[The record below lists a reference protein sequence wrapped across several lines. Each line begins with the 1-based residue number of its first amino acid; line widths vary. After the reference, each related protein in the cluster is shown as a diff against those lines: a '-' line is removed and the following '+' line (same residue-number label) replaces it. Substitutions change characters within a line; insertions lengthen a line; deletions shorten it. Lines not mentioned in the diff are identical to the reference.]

1 MNDTTDTEQVARR
14 ARHEA
19 IRAEIAVEEAEAAEA
34 EAVEKTSALD
44 VPMHLRIDRELD
56 QQLRQ
61 RASDE
66 HIPTSALVRRL
77 LRLAIQQGSAAL
89 SPAEVEDIARRVAR
103 KSSRATDLE
112 SAPRGVASSTSV
124 IMSARRGHQYG
135 PEINVTGRSLGAVH
149 YQRLRSRTS
158 HGSGAPAPHQAP
170 TSRSLSGRGRC
181 PPARLPCT
189 SAKRAPAARS
199 ASITTAWSTVTVRL
213 SQHLGGFV
221 PVRGTPPGQPFHGT

>member
-1 MNDTTDTEQVARR
+1 MTDTTDTEQVARR

-56 QQLRQ
+56 QHLRQ

-77 LRLAIQQGSAAL
+77 LRQAIQQGSGAL

-103 KSSRATDLE
+103 EEL
-112 SAPRGVASSTSV
+112 
-124 IMSARRGHQYG
+124 Q
-135 PEINVTGRSLGAVH
+135 
-149 YQRLRSRTS
+149 S
-158 HGSGAPAPHQAP
+158 H
-170 TSRSLSGRGRC
+170 
-181 PPARLPCT
+181 
-189 SAKRAPAARS
+189 
-199 ASITTAWSTVTVRL
+199 
-213 SQHLGGFV
+213 
-221 PVRGTPPGQPFHGT
+221 